1 MDYACAPMKLISYN
15 LHKHNAV
22 TELLP
27 LAGAH
32 VPDAVCVQEA
42 DTRRLPS
49 RLGGLELVHATTEN
63 RLGLAVYLRAD
74 RFDVKDL
81 QVTALEKS
89 FHDRVMKPASE
100 RLVMVRAHDAKHDRD
115 VVIASFHAAPLT
127 ATNALRRQQIRT
139 SFEALGQIGAGVPS
153 VMVGDFNYPLFQS
166 GLRRHVDAHGFEMA
180 RSAGAT
186 YSRYGVLRGNYDFA
200 LSRGFRQS
208 QVDVLPQGR
217 SDHLPIL
224 VQTSG
229 DQRRDGFVAARRG
242 LQPVA
247 TA

>member
-1 MDYACAPMKLISYN
+1 MKLISYN

-27 LAGAH
+27 LAAVH
-32 VPDAVCVQEA
+32 APDAVCVQEA
-42 DTRRLPS
+42 DTRHLPH
-49 RLGGLELVHATTEN
+49 RLGDLELVHATSEN
-63 RLGLAVYLRAD
+63 RLGLAVYLRTG
-74 RFDVKDL
+74 RFDVRDL

-100 RLVMVRAHDAKHDRD
+100 RLVTVRAHDGKHDRD

-139 SFEALGQIGAGVPS
+139 SFDVLGTMGADVPS
-153 VMVGDFNYPLFQS
+153 VMIGDFNYPLFQNR
-166 GLRRHVDAHGFEMA
+166 LRRHVDACGFNLA

-186 YSRYGVLRGNYDFA
+186 YSRYGVLRGNYDLA
-200 LSRGFRQS
+200 VSRGFSRS

-224 VQTSG
+224 VQASVGHGRRSTDSG
-229 DQRRDGFVAARRG
+229 TARRA
-242 LQPVA
+242 VV

>member
-27 LAGAH
+27 LAVTH
-32 VPDAVCVQEA
+32 VPDALCVQEA
-42 DTRRLPS
+42 DTRRLPN
-49 RLGGLELVHATTEN
+49 RLGGLEIVHATAEN

>member
-1 MDYACAPMKLISYN
+1 MKLISYN

-27 LAGAH
+27 LADAH
-32 VPDAVCVQEA
+32 APDAICVQEA
-42 DTRRLPS
+42 DTRRLPT
-49 RLGGLELVHATTEN
+49 RLGSLELVHATTEN
-63 RLGLAVYLRAD
+63 RLGLAVYLDAD

-81 QVTALEKS
+81 HVTALQKS

-100 RLVMVRAHDAKHDRD
+100 RLVTVRAHDAKHACD
-115 VVIASFHAAPLT
+115 VLVASFHAAPLT

-139 SFEALGQIGAGVPS
+139 SFDVLSEIGAGLPS
-153 VMVGDFNYPLFQS
+153 VMVGDFNYPLFQG
-166 GLRRHVDAHGFEMA
+166 GLRRHVGAHGFDMA
-180 RSAGAT
+180 RSEGAT

-200 LSRGFRQS
+200 VSRGFGRS
-208 QVDVLPQGR
+208 RVDALPQGR

-224 VQTSG
+224 VQASVDRSTATRVTFRSG
-229 DQRRDGFVAARRG
+229 
-242 LQPVA
+242 LSPVL

>member
-1 MDYACAPMKLISYN
+1 MKLISYN

-32 VPDAVCVQEA
+32 VPDAICVQEA
-42 DTRRLPS
+42 DTGRLPA
-49 RLGGLELVHATTEN
+49 RLGSLELVHATTQN

-74 RFDVKDL
+74 RFDVRDL

-100 RLVMVRAHDAKHDRD
+100 RLVTVRAHDGKHGHD

-139 SFEALGQIGAGVPS
+139 SFDALGEIGAGVPS

-166 GLRRHVDAHGFEMA
+166 GLRRHVDSHGFDMA
-180 RSAGAT
+180 RSDGAT
-186 YSRYGVLRGNYDFA
+186 YSRYGVLKGNYDFA
-200 LSRGFRQS
+200 VSRGFGRS
-208 QVDVLPQGR
+208 RVDVLPQGR
-217 SDHLPIL
+217 SDHLPII
-224 VQTSG
+224 VQASMGRIRQSG
-229 DQRRDGFVAARRG
+229 AALRPELRPG
-242 LQPVA
+242 LSPA
-247 TA
+247 LTA